1 MYEVCPLML
10 FLANSEAEGTRENIH
25 TALII
30 VFGNHH
36 LYCSWLYVCVLAG
49 GAIDLF
55 YRYGFFSLSV
65 RVVPRDDPGSWLVRE
80 PTSRIFDDN
89 SIRRTERP
97 GPNSFVEDPIE
108 VRTLNHMFSLFYF
121 CPYST
126 TSYERRKRDT

>member
-1 MYEVCPLML
+1 ML
-10 FLANSEAEGTRENIH
+10 DVVYKLSLENIH

-30 VFGNHH
+30 VFGNRRN
-36 LYCSWLYVCVLAG
+36 LLCLFSG

-126 TSYERRKRDT
+126 TSYERRKGDT